1 MQIDKHKSYFLL
13 YFDCTLT
20 ILIKSLE
27 SSTVIASWGS
37 SGALN
42 AGTISEVNGLSA
54 ENRTQEGR
62 FTHWMCPIVDTVS

>member
-27 SSTVIASWGS
+27 
-37 SGALN
+37 
-42 AGTISEVNGLSA
+42 
-54 ENRTQEGR
+54 
-62 FTHWMCPIVDTVS
+62 